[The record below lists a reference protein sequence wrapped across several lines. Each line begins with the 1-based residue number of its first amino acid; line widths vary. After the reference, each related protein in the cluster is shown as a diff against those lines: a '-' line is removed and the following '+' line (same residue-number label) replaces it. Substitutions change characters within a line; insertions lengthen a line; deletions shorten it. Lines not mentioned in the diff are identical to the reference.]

1 MKLVKQIGV
10 LVFAAACFFVFNLCV
25 YMICT
30 KPCLPDRSEG
40 MRAKSVELAEYLPFD
55 EDSQIVDR
63 KSELK
68 LQGKLPVIDGAAAL
82 YPVFSAFVNAVYP
95 EEAVSFDGKDFTA
108 ESKLRMSNT
117 RGAYKGVADGSVD
130 IAVCA
135 GPSEEQRRYAQKR
148 GAELEL
154 VPIGREAFVF
164 LVNGDNPVSELSCAQ
179 IRGIYDG
186 TYTNWKELGGKNLP
200 INPLQRN
207 AGSGSQTAML
217 SFMEGREMKKNFS
230 GFLGSAI
237 GFSFRYYVEDVAEH
251 GGIKILAV
259 DGVYP
264 DKASIS
270 QEKYPIISNFYAVY
284 DKNNK
289 NPNVAKMVQWMRSAE
304 GQRIVEETGY
314 APVK

>member
-1 MKLVKQIGV
+1 MKLAKQIGT
-10 LVFAAACFFVFNLCV
+10 LVFLAVCFFVFNFSI

-40 MRAKSVELAEYLPFD
+40 MRAKSVELIEYLPFD

-63 KSELK
+63 KSEFK
-68 LQGKLPVIDGAAAL
+68 LRGELPVIDGAAAL

-95 EEAVSFDGKDFTA
+95 QGSACFDGNDFTS
-108 ESKLRMSNT
+108 ESKLQMNNT

-135 GPSEEQRRYAQKR
+135 GPSEEQIRYAEKR
-148 GAELEL
+148 GAKLEL

-164 LVNGDNPVSELSCAQ
+164 LVNEDNPISELSSAE

-217 SFMEGREMKKNFS
+217 SFMKGREMKKNFW

-237 GFSFRYYVEDVAEH
+237 GFSFRYYVEDVATH
-251 GGIKILAV
+251 GGIKLLAV
-259 DGVYP
+259 DGIYP
-264 DKASIS
+264 DREAIS
-270 QEKYPIISNFYAVY
+270 QEKYPIISDFYAVY
-284 DKNNK
+284 DKNNE
-289 NPNVAKMVQWMRSAE
+289 NPNVEKMVQWMCSAE

-314 APVK
+314 APVQ